1 MPITH
6 SQTGPATYC
15 ELAFD
20 IKSDFIHV
28 LQYVARLFTFMWPL
42 LIAIVIAYSSER
54 LLFIRVLGSKNLT
67 LIRST
72 RGEGFIW

>member
-20 IKSDFIHV
+20 TKSDFIHV

-42 LIAIVIAYSSER
+42 LYIVIAYSSER
-54 LLFIRVLGSKNLT
+54 LLFIEVLGSKNLT
-67 LIRST
+67 LIWST
-72 RGEGFIW
+72 RETGSIW